1 MSVMII
7 FALAIFSRHP
17 RRDSWVRGNLVG
29 ASAID
34 FGGWWKLGGGGNL
47 PKCVRSIF
55 AGCGKWSKSRVAGCG
70 GFGEVLAGCGKWSK
84 SRVAGWGGFR
94 YLGEDVAKVELSM
107 GRYLE

>member
-34 FGGWWKLGGGGNL
+34 FGGWWELGGVDFGCGGGNWVVVVICKNVC
-47 PKCVRSIF
+47 PRFSPV
-55 AGCGKWSKSRVAGCG
+55 AGNGRNPVWRVA
-70 GFGEVLAGCGKWSK
+70 EVL
-84 SRVAGWGGFR
+84 
-94 YLGEDVAKVELSM
+94 
-107 GRYLE
+107 GRF